1 VVAVSHEPLQW
12 PAAAWDADPGQLLSI
27 APLAARLQQAQ
38 DDYDRDHADAS
49 LDAGADAW
57 RALREHPAW
66 PLLPAALIVPL
77 TTTAATM
84 LRERYERHGRA
95 VDVQEALAAARAGI
109 TAAETGSNEN
119 RAQAS
124 RTLGSVLTA
133 DYEVHTDEA
142 VLDEAAT
149 ALEVALAGAPDG
161 PPPWRAATSR
171 DLAAALLL
179 RVKARGARE
188 DADRAIA
195 ALDDALALPGS
206 PLRGVL
212 LDARGCVLLAR
223 AELGGGAGDVAAA
236 VTAFEEA
243 VTLDPSPWH
252 RANLAV
258 GLRARARTTGDRSEA
273 ERATRLIGEALG
285 SLPVGMPDR
294 LRVEQMAV
302 SGAADPGEAIAAAR
316 RLVGAA
322 PAGTRRRV
330 LALATL
336 GRTLFAA
343 AGEAGRRDLLPEA
356 AAVLE
361 RALAEAGPD
370 HDGRPSLLS
379 DLGLIRLERHVDS
392 GAPEDLRLAVTLA
405 REAVD
410 SVRPG
415 SWEHAELL
423 HNLGLALSLQAAAS
437 GDPADAAA
445 ATATFR
451 AACAE
456 GARGNVR
463 SVLLAGSDWG
473 SWAFEEGADDDA
485 AEAWTAAA
493 EAADRLYPLQLGR
506 DRKTAT
512 LAEAR
517 LVAANAG
524 YALARVGRPQ
534 DAVVVMERGRARL
547 LGDALDRERAELSE
561 LVERGH
567 ADLATHFVDCA
578 ARVAALELDGEDAGG
593 SGEERDRARRD
604 ARDELDRATAAV
616 RAVPGFAGFLVG
628 STFADVA
635 AVARTGPVTF
645 VATTDVGG
653 VAVTVRADGRTT
665 VTWLPELTRWSVVVA
680 GGPLLGVLGGADA
693 RRNQLPGVLDWL
705 GEVAMRP
712 LLEDLG
718 AVRSLTL
725 VPLGALSLLPL
736 HAASWPDGDGGRHHV
751 LDRVTVT
758 YAPSARVAATCR
770 AAAAARDL
778 RPARVI
784 GVAATATAPPIPH
797 AEVEARAVAALF
809 GGEPLTGDRVTRDR
823 VLDAFASAGL
833 LHLACHGR
841 ADLGAPLR
849 SALLLAGDEQ
859 LSLRDLLAHGGT
871 RARLV
876 VLSACQTGIAGTAL
890 PDEAVHLA
898 SGFLQAGA
906 AGVVASLWSVPDR
919 ATGLLMRRFHQE
931 LAGGRPPEEAL
942 RHAQIWVRD
951 ASSGEKVAAFPDA
964 LADVAARVGAGRL
977 HSLWASGRTHRH
989 PEHWAAFTYLGG

>member
-1 VVAVSHEPLQW
+1 MTGRPLRW
-12 PAAAWDADPGQLLSI
+12 PAPRDADPQRLLSI
-27 APLAARLQQAQ
+27 APLAVRLQQAE
-38 DDYDRDHADAS
+38 DDYDRDPSDAA
-49 LDAGADAW
+49 LDAAADAW
-57 RALREHPAW
+57 RELRGHPAW
-66 PLLPAALIVPL
+66 PALPAGLTVAL
-77 TTTAATM
+77 TTKAATM

-95 VDVQEALAAARAGI
+95 ADVQDALAAARAGV
-109 TAAETGSNEN
+109 TAAAAGSDEN

-133 DYEVHTDEA
+133 DYEVQADDA

-149 ALEVALAGAPDG
+149 ALEAALAGVPDA
-161 PPPWRAATSR
+161 PPPWRAAASR

-195 ALDDALALPGS
+195 ALDAALALPGG

-223 AELGGGAGDVAAA
+223 AELGVGAGDVAAA

-243 VTLDPSPWH
+243 VSLDPSPWH
-252 RANLAV
+252 RANLAA
-258 GLRARARTTGDRSEA
+258 GLSARARTTGDRSDA
-273 ERATRLIGEALG
+273 ERATRLIDAALG
-285 SLPVGMPDR
+285 SLPAGMPDR
-294 LRVEQMAV
+294 HRVEQMAV
-302 SGAADPGEAIAAAR
+302 SRAAVPGEAVAAAR

-336 GRTLFAA
+336 GRALFAA
-343 AGEAGRRDLLPEA
+343 ARGAGRRDLLPEA
-356 AAVLE
+356 ATVLE
-361 RALAEAGPD
+361 RALAEAGPG
-370 HDGRPSLLS
+370 HDWRPSLLS
-379 DLGLIRLERHVDS
+379 DLGLVHLERHVES
-392 GAPEDLRLAVTLA
+392 GAPEDLRRAVTLA
-405 REAVD
+405 REAVAG
-410 SVRPG
+410 VRPG
-415 SWEHAELL
+415 SWERAELL

-451 AACAE
+451 DACAE

-463 SVLLAGSDWG
+463 SALLAGSDWG

-524 YALARVGRPQ
+524 YALAQVGRPQ

-547 LGDALDRERAELSE
+547 LGDALDRERAELGT
-561 LVERGH
+561 LAAAGH
-567 ADLATHFVDCA
+567 ADLADRFVDCA
-578 ARVAALELDGEDAGG
+578 ARVTALELDGEDAGG

-604 ARDELDRATAAV
+604 ARAELDRATAAV
-616 RAVPGFAGFLVG
+616 RAVPGLAGFLVG
-628 STFADVA
+628 TTFADVA

-645 VATTDVGG
+645 LAATDVGG
-653 VAVTVRADGRTT
+653 VAVTVRADGSTT
-665 VTWLPELTRWSVVVA
+665 VTWLPDLTHWSVVVA
-680 GGPLLGVLGGADA
+680 GGPLLGVVGGADA
-693 RRNQLPGVLDWL
+693 RRDQLPAVLDWL

-718 AVRSLTL
+718 DVGSLTL
-725 VPLGALSLLPL
+725 VPLGALTLLPL
-736 HAASWPDGDGGRHHV
+736 HAASWADGDGGRHHV

-778 RPARVI
+778 RPALVI

-809 GGEPLTGDRVTRDR
+809 GGTPLTGEQVTRDR

-841 ADLGAPLR
+841 AELGAPLR
-849 SALLLAGDEQ
+849 SALLLAGEDE
-859 LSLRDLLAHGGT
+859 LSLRDLLERGGT
-871 RARLV
+871 RARLA
-876 VLSACQTGIAGTAL
+876 VLSACQTGIAGTEL

-906 AGVVASLWSVPDR
+906 AGVVASLWSVPDQ
-919 ATGLLMRRFHQE
+919 ATGLLMLRFHQE
-931 LAGGRPPEEAL
+931 LASGRPPEEAL
-942 RHAQIWVRD
+942 RQAQLWVRD
-951 ASSGEKVAAFPDA
+951 ASSGEKLATFPDA
-964 LADVAARVGAGRL
+964 LADVAARVGTGRL
-977 HSLWASGRTHRH
+977 RSLWASGRTHRH
-989 PEHWAAFTYLGG
+989 PQHWAAFTYLGG